1 MSSPIVRNFMKQQGF
16 SEEPDS
22 VCDMHFSGLSF
33 QPKILGLL
41 VVIAILL
48 RSPILFFVLSA
59 GLWWNVAFPKWNL
72 FEILYNRVIAAP
84 RGKSMLSPA
93 PPPRIFAQGMA
104 ATFVLLAWPRAD
116 FGLDDC
122 SLDSRSV
129 FGDRDRGAA
138 LWEILPRRVH
148 LPLATREYFLRQFH
162 SPLGSSLNVI
172 YGDLRAFDLKRVG
185 GIAP

>member
-104 ATFVLLAWPRAD
+104 ATFMLLAGFALISGWMIAAWILEAFLVIAIAVLL
-116 FGLDDC
+116 FGKFCLGAYIYH
-122 SLDSRSV
+122 LL
-129 FGDRDRGAA
+129 RGNISFANST
-138 LWEILPRRVH
+138 LPWAH
-148 LPLATREYFLRQFH
+148 P
-162 SPLGSSLNVI
+162 
-172 YGDLRAFDLKRVG
+172 
-185 GIAP
+185 